1 MLENSEAIVA
11 VHEGNPLYV
20 ELPANV
26 PLRITYTEPGL
37 QGDRSSAGSKPAT
50 LETGISI
57 QVPLFIK
64 QDEVVLVDTRTGEVS
79 TRSKARK
86 AALDLLYES
95 DIRKTQAGVL
105 MQSRITE
112 LEYVIRDFTKELV
125 DGVEHNRRKIDE
137 LIATYSQGWD
147 MDRMPVIDRNI
158 LRLAIFEILWSS
170 DVPQAVA
177 INEALELAQTLSTD
191 ESSKYINGVLS
202 KVVEIKPDLVL

>member
-1 MLENSEAIVA
+1 
-11 VHEGNPLYV
+11 
-20 ELPANV
+20 
-26 PLRITYTEPGL
+26 
-37 QGDRSSAGSKPAT
+37 
-50 LETGISI
+50 
-57 QVPLFIK
+57 
-64 QDEVVLVDTRTGEVS
+64 
-79 TRSKARK
+79 
-86 AALDLLYES
+86 
-95 DIRKTQAGVL
+95 

-112 LEYVIRDFTKELV
+112 LEYIIRDFTKELV
-125 DGVEHNRRKIDE
+125 NGVENNRRKIDE